1 MKPKHQKARVLT
13 TPNGSNT
20 AATNSTNT
28 KKFKPKQFRVA
39 TEGATTDGRKI
50 ERSWIEQMAANYDP
64 KTYGARVWL
73 EHIRSLY
80 PDSAFRAYGDVLA
93 LEAKPIDGGK
103 LALFATIEPLPE
115 LVEMTTK
122 AKQKVYTSIEVNPKF
137 ADSGEAY
144 LTGLAVTD
152 SPASLGTEVLA
163 FAAQN
168 PDANPFAT
176 RKSSNGCLFSAAES
190 VQMEFDPAIDDD
202 GKKFA
207 DRLKSLIGE
216 FSAKFSGKAHAD
228 DQRFAAV
235 TQALEAIVDQVTEQY
250 AAQTERFAHLQAAQI
265 EFRAEMLALIDST
278 DANRHSQ
285 RPVATGAGASA
296 GTRKPEAA
304 ETDC

>member
-1 MKPKHQKARVLT
+1 MT
-13 TPNGSNT
+13 TTNNSTT
-20 AATNSTNT
+20 AANT

-64 KTYGARVWL
+64 KTYGARVWM
-73 EHIRSLY
+73 EHIRSVY

-93 LEAKPIDGGK
+93 LEAKPVDGGK
-103 LALFATIEPLPE
+103 LALFATIEPLAE
-115 LVEMTTK
+115 LVEMTTR

-137 ADSGEAY
+137 ADSGQAY

-168 PDANPFAT
+168 PDANPFAA
-176 RKSSNGCLFSAAES
+176 RKSSNGCLFSAAER
-190 VQMEFDPAIDDD
+190 VQMEFDPATDDD
-202 GKKFA
+202 GRKFA
-207 DRLKSLIGE
+207 DRLKALI
-216 FSAKFSGKAHAD
+216 AKFGGKAHAD

-250 AAQTERFAHLQAAQI
+250 AAQTERFAHLQAAQV
-265 EFRAEMLALIDST
+265 ELRAELLALLDNT

-285 RPVATGAGASA
+285 RQVATGAGAGS
-296 GTRKPEAA
+296 RKPDAT